1 MGRTGAAA
9 PRKREARF
17 LAEGQKPGGG
27 HRLTL
32 EGRGKLTATGIRRVD
47 FFSDEQVAA
56 QTDLGQLNIR
66 GEGLHIEALS
76 ADTGD
81 MLVTGKVA
89 AVSYSE
95 GGQALSLL
103 GRLFR

>member
-1 MGRTGAAA
+1 M
-9 PRKREARF
+9 
-17 LAEGQKPGGG
+17 AEGQKPGGG

>member
-9 PRKREARF
+9 PRKREAR
-17 LAEGQKPGGG
+17 LWQRGRNQGAGTGSRWRGG
-27 HRLTL
+27 
-32 EGRGKLTATGIRRVD
+32 GKLTATGIRRVD

-56 QTDLGQLNIR
+56 QTDLGQLNIK

>member
-1 MGRTGAAA
+1 M
-9 PRKREARF
+9 
-17 LAEGQKPGGG
+17 AEGQKPGGG

-66 GEGLHIEALS
+66 GEGLHIE
-76 ADTGD
+76 
-81 MLVTGKVA
+81 K
-89 AVSYSE
+89 
-95 GGQALSLL
+95 LSLDGGDL
-103 GRLFR
+103 KVEGTVDSLVYEDDRRERGGLLARLFR